1 MGFGWPA
8 QTSVIASAPSVTT
21 SHFRFSA
28 AGGELLNIARL
39 DDIASSQGIDSVRA
53 LRFSVFFAE

>member
-1 MGFGWPA
+1 MARANVRDRFRTIGDD
-8 QTSVIASAPSVTT
+8 IAFPVLDRRRRALD
-21 SHFRFSA
+21 HR
-28 AGGELLNIARL
+28 RL

>member
-1 MGFGWPA
+1 
-8 QTSVIASAPSVTT
+8 VIASAASVTT